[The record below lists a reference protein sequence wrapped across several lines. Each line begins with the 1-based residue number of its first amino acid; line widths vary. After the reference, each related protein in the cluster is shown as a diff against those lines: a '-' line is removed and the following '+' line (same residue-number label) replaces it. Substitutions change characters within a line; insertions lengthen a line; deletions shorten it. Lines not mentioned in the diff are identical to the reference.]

1 MRILLSNRAFSRFW
15 SAGLFFLFAWW
26 ALHAVMLIHV
36 FDLTRSPFATGL
48 IPVFSS
54 LPGIIL
60 GPIAGVFVDRW
71 NRQRIMA
78 TSAVALVALLL
89 LAAPFAANITA
100 PALYAI
106 IFIQSAVMTFFSPA
120 ENALLPTLVD
130 EADLGVANSLNALND
145 SLGRIIGPAVGAW
158 LLVQF
163 GFAATLVT
171 CAILY
176 SMGWLMLVGLR
187 DDHQHATD
195 PTAPGLG
202 ALQHSISESFVQ
214 GLRYVRTSHVLTL
227 LVAVSALY
235 MVADVPLSAVLPA
248 FMRES
253 VGVSAELFGSLMSVR
268 GLTGLLGGLLIVVL
282 SRHVHESRLLAGGL
296 LLYGVSIF
304 SMGFANNVPVSILV
318 LLPIGPAAAAIQTGL
333 FTMLQKNSPPNMR
346 GRVFALIGTINGVI
360 TLVASIVAGGL
371 GEVVGTRAVVIAS
384 GTLHLLPLLVA
395 IAIIRR
401 PTPSHTTGIAHQPP
415 REHGTT

>member
-1 MRILLSNRAFSRFW
+1 MRILLSNRAFLRFW
-15 SAGLFFLFAWW
+15 SAGLFFLLAWW

-36 FDLTRSPFATGL
+36 FELTRSPFATGL

-54 LPGIIL
+54 LPGILL
-60 GPIAGVFVDRW
+60 GPVAGVLVDRW
-71 NRQRIMA
+71 NRQRVMA
-78 TSAVALVALLL
+78 GSAVALVALLL
-89 LAAPFAANITA
+89 LAVPFAGDIGA

-120 ENALLPTLVD
+120 ENALLPTLVV
-130 EADLGVANSLNALND
+130 ETDLGTSNSLNALND
-145 SLGRIIGPAVGAW
+145 SLGRIVGPAVGAW

-163 GFAATLVT
+163 GLAATLVA
-171 CAILY
+171 CAALY
-176 SMGWLMLVGLR
+176 FMGWLMLIGLR
-187 DDHQHATD
+187 DEHHHATD

-202 ALQHSISESFVQ
+202 ALYHSISDSFVQ
-214 GLRYVRTSHVLTL
+214 GLRYVRTIPMLIL
-227 LVAVSALY
+227 LVMVSALY

-248 FMRES
+248 FMQES

-296 LLYGVSIF
+296 MLYGISIF

-360 TLVASIVAGGL
+360 TLVASILAGGL
-371 GEVVGTRAVVIAS
+371 GELVGTRAIVMAS
-384 GTLHLLPLLVA
+384 GALHLLPLLVA
-395 IAIIRR
+395 IAILRR
-401 PTPSHTTGIAHQPP
+401 ATPLQTTEIAPQPP
-415 REHGTT
+415 R